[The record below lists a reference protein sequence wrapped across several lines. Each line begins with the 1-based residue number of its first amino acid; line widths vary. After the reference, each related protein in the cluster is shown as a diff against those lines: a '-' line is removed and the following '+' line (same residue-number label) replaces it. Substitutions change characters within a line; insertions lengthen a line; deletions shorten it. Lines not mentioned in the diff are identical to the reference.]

1 MSILINYK
9 NKLDKKN
16 SSNLILFVDEKF
28 NISALKNY
36 ISKSE
41 YSYISDLAKTRDLK
55 KKLVVFD
62 ISSKRKIILVLLK
75 KNLTNTEAESLGAK
89 FYDAFKESNHNKFQ
103 LYF

>member
-16 SSNLILFVDEKF
+16 SSNLILFIDEKF

-41 YSYISDLAKTRDLK
+41 YSYISDLAKIRDLK

-62 ISSKRKIILVLLK
+62 ISSKRKIILVSLK
-75 KNLTNTEAESLGAK
+75 KKPHKHRGRK
-89 FYDAFKESNHNKFQ
+89 FRGKV
-103 LYF
+103 L

>member
-41 YSYISDLAKTRDLK
+41 YSYISDLAKIRDLK
-55 KKLVVFD
+55 KKLVVL
-62 ISSKRKIILVLLK
+62 IL
-75 KNLTNTEAESLGAK
+75 AQ
-89 FYDAFKESNHNKFQ
+89 KEKSF
-103 LYF
+103 